1 MHPDFSSPVREKLV
15 LVNTVCLAV
24 VLFCGHGVKR
34 WVLSPNCSVCE
45 RSVAKPTVQLF
56 QLRCMCRC
64 GAKVQVPYSE
74 VHTRRRAFFFFVEE
88 VTTWIS
94 CSWQLTLQ
102 KKQLH
107 ARCGFG
113 SCLQNPARLVEARQI
128 NYETT
133 NRWVSVVTAPQ
144 ISVVSVLFALD
155 HCWRKI
161 SRQIAR
167 QKRYL
172 RGSVT
177 IFSDNLRLFCTS
189 KHLRMLAQVSWTSDH
204 DGLVSHTNSFAAQDE
219 STKSRF
225 FFCDLAGWAPLFF
238 PTQNAWKKSPVIVT
252 LLL

>member
-1 MHPDFSSPVREKLV
+1 MWCKSSSP
-15 LVNTVCLAV
+15 
-24 VLFCGHGVKR
+24 LFR
-34 WVLSPNCSVCE
+34 SPHQKKS
-45 RSVAKPTVQLF
+45 
-56 QLRCMCRC
+56 
-64 GAKVQVPYSE
+64 
-74 VHTRRRAFFFFVEE
+74 FFFVEE
-88 VTTWIS
+88 ATTWFS

-113 SCLQNPARLVEARQI
+113 SCLQNSARVVEARQI
-128 NYETT
+128 SYETT

-144 ISVVSVLFALD
+144 ISVISVLFALD
-155 HCWRKI
+155 DCWRKT

-167 QKRYL
+167 QKWDL

-189 KHLRMLAQVSWTSDH
+189 KHLRMLLAGVLDIRPWQLGQPREQLRRPGQVD
-204 DGLVSHTNSFAAQDE
+204 Q
-219 STKSRF
+219 KSF
-225 FFCDLAGWAPLFF
+225 FFCDLAGWVPLFF